1 MAAKQSVMHELH
13 EALAAMF
20 LEDIKICRVEGI
32 PMSSSDKMAISKF
45 LKDNAITADL
55 DSNEMEQLK
64 AEFKDEL
71 AARREKKATEILAS
85 EDDEDGYANIL

>member
-20 LEDIKICRVEGI
+20 LEDIRLCREAEI

-45 LKDNAITADL
+45 LKDNSITTSMDDEEIAAL
-55 DSNEMEQLK
+55 
-64 AEFKDEL
+64 ATEFQDEL
-71 AARREKKATEILAS
+71 AHKRAAKAASILKAY
-85 EDDEDGYANIL
+85 EDDDLIAGII